1 MKWPLPIDRGELIMS
16 GTLYLEIVTPE
27 KVLVSQEADMVIAPG
42 SEGEFGVLPEHINFL
57 TGIIP
62 GEVRFDYNKKREYL
76 SVSSGFAEVSDNRV
90 SILAQSA
97 EKAGDIDIERAKNA
111 MGRAKERLSGDRES
125 KDIDFARAELALK
138 RAVTRLKIAEKSK

>member
-1 MKWPLPIDRGELIMS
+1 MS

-57 TGIIP
+57 TGILP
-62 GEVRFDYNKKREYL
+62 GEVRFDYNKKREHIA
-76 SVSSGFAEVSDNRV
+76 VSSGFAEVSENKV

-97 EKAGDIDIERAKNA
+97 EKAGEIDVERAKKA
-111 MGRAKERLSGDRES
+111 MERAKERLSKDRENTN
-125 KDIDFARAELALK
+125 INFLRAELALK
-138 RAVTRLKIAEKSK
+138 RAINRIKIAEKNK